1 MYSLKN
7 RRILGRNFVRRIC
20 KDSTLRASSFC
31 KGLSQGM
38 RAMHTFDPDTKI
50 KDTQWIRHGD
60 RCPSKMLW
68 AQTRKSIMLT
78 TFFDCNGLIHMEFMR
93 RGGSITEEEYC
104 AVLGQLRE
112 KIRCKR
118 PHLWAM
124 NGDWRTFLLHHDNA
138 TPHTCIDTLATL
150 GENHMEMVAHP
161 THPPI
166 AQT

>member
-1 MYSLKN
+1 
-7 RRILGRNFVRRIC
+7 
-20 KDSTLRASSFC
+20 
-31 KGLSQGM
+31 
-38 RAMHTFDPDTKI
+38 
-50 KDTQWIRHGD
+50 
-60 RCPSKMLW
+60 
-68 AQTRKSIMLT
+68 MLT